1 MLASLG
7 KFDTH
12 PAVRFTSRWSVTT
25 QEPIAYSDLKHGVL
39 TVPADFDSDL
49 ASIRVLREVCRW
61 AAIGALAGWGF
72 AWGWLATTLL
82 VLAIVSLAL
91 YGLLAGYGMRAA
103 ILHDWLYTMGALSR
117 ADCDAVFYRA
127 LTTGDGTAR
136 WRASIFWLGVR
147 LGGSASYTK
156 TPASPGFFTP
166 GENE

>member
-1 MLASLG
+1 MGYNDLAYG
-7 KFDTH
+7 
-12 PAVRFTSRWSVTT
+12 A
-25 QEPIAYSDLKHGVL
+25 L

-49 ASIRVLREVCRW
+49 ASIRILREVCRW
-61 AAIGALAGWGF
+61 AAIGVLVGWIF
-72 AWGWLATTLL
+72 AWGWLATALL
-82 VLAIVSLAL
+82 VVAIVSLAL

-147 LGGSASYTK
+147 LGGSTSYTK
-156 TPASPGFFTP
+156 TPNHSGFFTS
-166 GENE
+166 GEK